1 MRLKL
6 PRSIKRVTNPVFGRI
21 PLRIIRGVNK
31 GSWWSVAAAG
41 SGYGSGTRETKQ
53 MHIVTSLIRP
63 GDVVWD
69 LGAHFGYITLAAA
82 RRTGTSGQVCAFEPS
97 KSNRWFLQRHVKWNR
112 LRNTKVYDL
121 AVGSMDGTTSFGG
134 ASSSQLHKLGGGDD
148 RVEVRT
154 ISTLLREGL
163 PAPDF
168 LKIDVEGAEADV
180 LRAGLQ
186 SLRSNTR
193 LLIEVHNKA
202 AYAECVQMLRAAGYT
217 VAESQ
222 RVRRFKVGKWGGGA
236 DIAAFGPMWRDT
248 SHDMQM
254 LQESEF

>member
-1 MRLKL
+1 MHLKL
-6 PRSIKRVTNPVFGRI
+6 PKSLKRITNPLFGRI
-21 PLRIIRGVNK
+21 PLQIIRGVNK

-41 SGYGSGTRETKQ
+41 SGYGSGKREAKQ

-82 RRTGTSGQVCAFEPS
+82 RRAGANGQVCSFEPS
-97 KSNRWFLQRHVKWNR
+97 RSNRWFLQRHVKWNR
-112 LRNTKVYDL
+112 LRNTTVYDL
-121 AVGSMDGTTSFGG
+121 AVGSVDGTTTFGG
-134 ASSSQLHKLGGGDD
+134 ESSSQLHKLGGGND

-154 ISTLLREGL
+154 IPTLLRDGL
-163 PAPDF
+163 PAPTF

-186 SLRSNTR
+186 SLQPHTR
-193 LLIEVHNKA
+193 MLIEVHNKNA
-202 AYAECVQMLRAAGYT
+202 FDECLAMLRSAGYT

-222 RVRRFKVGKWGGGA
+222 RVRKFKNGRWGGGA
-236 DIAAFGPMWRDT
+236 DIAAFGPMWHDT
-248 SHDMQM
+248 SRDMQL